1 MPSSAT
7 FNFHGSETLAHPPAA
22 LQIYFG
28 RSMSDTMSQQQQA
41 AATNSTEPIS
51 FRKQT
56 HAPQQQQ
63 SGLLGGLLEPVTG
76 LVGGLGQTLGQTVT
90 GVTDT
95 ASGTLGGVGKA
106 ADQTLQPVTGALPLG
121 QGKQ

>member
-1 MPSSAT
+1 
-7 FNFHGSETLAHPPAA
+7 
-22 LQIYFG
+22 
-28 RSMSDTMSQQQQA
+28 MSQQHQAQQ

-51 FRKQT
+51 FRKQA
-56 HAPQQQQ
+56 HAPQQQ

-76 LVGGLGQTLGQTVT
+76 LVGGLGQTVGQTVT

-121 QGKQ
+121 QSKQ